1 MKRKYIMLAYKI
13 TRSDGDINE
22 NGYPL
27 AHQWLR

>member
-13 TRSDGDINE
+13 TRSDDINE